1 MDLRVSTCF
10 FYTSF
15 PGKLDRRHIITSK
28 MKALILLLLISACQ
42 SAPVLQQLSKR
53 ELKQQKM
60 RLLMHA
66 EDADRDGDGLLSVT
80 EVQAHLKKVRGSG
93 NEGLLWSDMRNKR
106 KLDTRGRLSL
116 EQYIA
121 WFQEVHAGAS
131 SAGEGERATADD
143 LREMAASARHEFD
156 NMDADGD
163 SIVTRTE
170 FNDYAE
176 LKTDARKL
184 LKAVDLDGD
193 GKISLSELSKAK
205 SDAVPHRVHRLL
217 ADHELRTEL

>member
-1 MDLRVSTCF
+1 MGVGPRGENIEIEATLGSALRQA
-10 FYTSF
+10 
-15 PGKLDRRHIITSK
+15 R
-28 MKALILLLLISACQ
+28 MKALLLLLLACACCG
-42 SAPVLQQLSKR
+42 APVLQQLSKR

-66 EDADRDGDGLLSVT
+66 EDADGDGDGLLSVA
-80 EVQAHLKKVRGSG
+80 ELHAHLKKTRGSG

-106 KLDTRGRLSL
+106 KLDARGRLNLDS
-116 EQYIA
+116 YIA

-131 SAGEGERATADD
+131 SAGEGGRATADD
-143 LREMAASARHEFD
+143 LREMGASARHEFG

-163 SIVTRTE
+163 GIVTRTE
-170 FNDYAE
+170 FNDHAE

-184 LKAVDLDGD
+184 LKAVDTNGD
-193 GKISLSELSKAK
+193 GKISLRELSKAK
-205 SDAVPHRVHRLL
+205 PDAVPHRVHRLL